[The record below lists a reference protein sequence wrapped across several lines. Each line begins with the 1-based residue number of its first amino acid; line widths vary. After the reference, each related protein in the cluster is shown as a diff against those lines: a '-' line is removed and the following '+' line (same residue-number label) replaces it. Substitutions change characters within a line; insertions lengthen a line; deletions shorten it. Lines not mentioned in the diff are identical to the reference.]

1 MKENENESIISEKSL
16 LAIMLYNDNMQFSD
30 YRYIINHLPSKMF
43 FSKEC
48 RTVYDIIQ
56 NTYESVETGLLGTD
70 IYRKKVSDLYDIETD
85 FKNLFFLTELESY
98 WYSKTS
104 YKYWLKKIQDDY
116 FSEAYKYA
124 ETRDDYEVLSQEEDN
139 LTIDSEMQK
148 AAQDADIILA
158 TYEQRK
164 GTAVTTP
171 WKSVNDYVGSLQ
183 GGDMVVLAGSTG
195 GGKTCFMLN
204 LAVGLA
210 KQGRTVDIFSLE
222 MPKSQLVQRIVCS
235 ELGIDGKKF
244 RNFQLNDGEKE
255 LITNYIATDFKK
267 LPINIFTRQRVS
279 ISEIERIEKKSDSDI
294 IFIDYLGLV
303 EGDNKKSTYDKFSE
317 ISRTIKLMAMATNKP
332 VVALHQL
339 NRDFAARENKE
350 PQLSD
355 LRDSGK
361 IEQDADMIWF
371 IYRPGLFDEKV
382 PKHKLVY
389 MCAKNRHGETGKVTL
404 SFEGKYQ
411 RVVDTAIFE
420 PQEEEKSVKE
430 EEKKCSAKLYVI
442 GKTSN

>member
-1 MKENENESIISEKSL
+1 
-16 LAIMLYNDNMQFSD
+16 MLYNEDIQYSD

-43 FSKEC
+43 FSAEC
-48 RTVYDIIQ
+48 RTAYEVIQ
-56 NTYESVETGLLGTD
+56 NSYESVETGLLGTD
-70 IYRKKVSDLYDIETD
+70 IYRSKVINLFDIETD
-85 FKNLFFLTELESY
+85 FKKIWFITELESY
-98 WYSKTS
+98 WYSKTA
-104 YKYWLKKIQDDY
+104 YKYWVKKIQNDY

-124 ETRDDYEVLSQEEDN
+124 ETREEYEMIADEEDS
-139 LTIDSEMQK
+139 LTVDSEMQK
-148 AAQDADIILA
+148 AAQDADVILS

-164 GTAVTTP
+164 DTAIATP
-171 WKSVNDYVGSLQ
+171 WKSVNEYVGSLQ

-222 MPKSQLVQRIVCS
+222 MPKAQLVQRIVCA

-244 RNFQLNDGEKE
+244 RNFSLSSTEKKK
-255 LITNYIATDFKK
+255 ITEYIETDFKK
-267 LPINIFTRQRVS
+267 LPINIYTKQRVS
-279 ISEIERIEKKSDSDI
+279 ISEIERIEKKSKADAV
-294 IFIDYLGLV
+294 FIDYLGLV

-317 ISRTIKLMAMATNKP
+317 ISRTIKLMAMTTNKP
-332 VVALHQL
+332 VIALHQL
-339 NRDFAARENKE
+339 NRDFASRENKE

-371 IYRPGLFDEKV
+371 VYRPGMFNDKFS
-382 PKHKLVY
+382 KNKLY
-389 MCAKNRHGETGKVTL
+389 FIAGKNRHGETGKVPL

-411 RVVDTAIFE
+411 RIVDTIPFE
-420 PQEEEKSVKE
+420 ETIEEEKEESVE
-430 EEKKCSAKLYVI
+430 ICVSI
-442 GKTSN
+442 